1 MTYKSVR
8 KSIDMSKIKVGII
21 GCGFV
26 ASKWHIPSFLR
37 LKNDVIVQAAC
48 DLSPLLAKDV
58 AGKFNLPRFY
68 SNVSEMLGKEDLDIV
83 DVCTPPH
90 THAPLAIEAMERGC
104 HVLIEKPMALKLS
117 DCDEMISVSKKQGS
131 KLCIVHNE
139 LFRPPL
145 LKAKELV
152 ANGDIGKV
160 LGMEWCRFTHREEYL
175 ARENHWVH
183 KLPGGVLGET
193 GPHAVYT
200 SLAFLKRINDVDITA
215 TNNLKYA
222 WAPYDY
228 FNIIFEG
235 ENAVSSAIISHCSDN
250 FVADVRIFGTEG
262 ILEMD
267 LQSMLFIR
275 HELRETKMVP
285 LALSSLSIAGR
296 ILGNV
301 ISNAVKA
308 AFSKNARMLV
318 RGHPVEIEK
327 FVNSVINDE
336 TPPVTAEEGR
346 ETIRVM
352 ELMVEKLNQ
361 KYGIHSNK
369 PSH

>member
-1 MTYKSVR
+1 MYE
-8 KSIDMSKIKVGII
+8 IMNKIRVGVI

-26 ASKWHIPSFLR
+26 ASKWHIPGFIS
-37 LKNDVIVQAAC
+37 LKEDAVVQAVC
-48 DLSPLLAKDV
+48 DLNPSLATSV
-58 AGKFNLPRFY
+58 AEKFNLRKSY
-68 SNVSEMLGKEDLDIV
+68 SNVSEMLRGEDLDIV
-83 DVCTPPH
+83 DICTPPN

-104 HVLIEKPMALKLS
+104 NVLLEKPMALKLS
-117 DCDEMISVSKKQGS
+117 DCDEMISVSRKQGS

-152 ANGDIGKV
+152 AKGDIGKV

-175 ARENHWVH
+175 AKENHWVH

-200 SLAFLKRINDVDITA
+200 SLAFLKRINSVDITA

-228 FNIIFEG
+228 FDITFEG

-250 FVADVRIFGTEG
+250 FVADVSIFGTEG
-262 ILEMD
+262 ILKMD

-275 HELRETKMVP
+275 HELRETNMVP
-285 LALSSLSIAGR
+285 LALSSLKTAR
-296 ILGNV
+296 QILGNV
-301 ISNAVKA
+301 ISNAAKA
-308 AFSKNARMLV
+308 AFSKDAKMRV
-318 RGHPVEIEK
+318 RGHSVEIEK

-352 ELMVEKLNQ
+352 EITVEKLNQ
-361 KYGIHSNK
+361 KYGVHTNK
-369 PSH
+369 PTH